1 MEKNILEIIIRCLED
16 FKCKTIYIFGSYA
29 TGEVNKESDIDI
41 AFLSDRKIEKY
52 DIFIKAQEISSKV
65 DKEVDLIDLKDSTT
79 VFQNQV
85 VRNGVVILDREPIE
99 REKFEIVVLKKYMEL
114 NELRKEL
121 LDDYSE
127 NLEEFIRSRRSWWKK
142 LLK

>member
-1 MEKNILEIIIRCLED
+1 MDEIILKSIIECLRD
-16 FKCKTIYIFGSYA
+16 FECKVIYIFGSYS
-29 TGEVNKESDIDI
+29 TGEVNEKSDIDI
-41 AFLSDRKIEKY
+41 AFLSDKKIEKY

-65 DKEVDLIDLKDSTT
+65 NREIDLIDLKDSTT

-127 NLEEFIRSRRSWWKK
+127 NLEEFIRSRRN
-142 LLK
+142 

>member
-16 FKCKTIYIFGSYA
+16 FKCKTIYIYGSYA

-127 NLEEFIRSRRSWWKK
+127 NLEEFIRSRRS
-142 LLK
+142 

>member
-1 MEKNILEIIIRCLED
+1 MKKNILEIIIRCLED

-127 NLEEFIRSRRSWWKK
+127 NLEEFIRSRRS
-142 LLK
+142 

>member
-1 MEKNILEIIIRCLED
+1 M
-16 FKCKTIYIFGSYA
+16 
-29 TGEVNKESDIDI
+29 
-41 AFLSDRKIEKY
+41 
-52 DIFIKAQEISSKV
+52 
-65 DKEVDLIDLKDSTT
+65 KDSTT

-127 NLEEFIRSRRSWWKK
+127 NLEEFIRSRRN
-142 LLK
+142 

>member
-127 NLEEFIRSRRSWWKK
+127 NLEEFIRSRRS
-142 LLK
+142 

>member
-52 DIFIKAQEISSKV
+52 DIFIKAQEISGKV

-127 NLEEFIRSRRSWWKK
+127 NLEEFIRSRRS
-142 LLK
+142 

>member
-29 TGEVNKESDIDI
+29 TDEVNKESDIDI

-127 NLEEFIRSRRSWWKK
+127 NLEEFIRSRRS
-142 LLK
+142 